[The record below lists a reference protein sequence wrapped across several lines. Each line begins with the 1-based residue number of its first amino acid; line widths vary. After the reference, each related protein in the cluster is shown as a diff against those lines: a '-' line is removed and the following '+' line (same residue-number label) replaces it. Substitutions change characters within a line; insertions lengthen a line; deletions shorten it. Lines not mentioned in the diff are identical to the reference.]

1 MRNIIMLSGW
11 CGSGKDLAADYLVK
25 NKRFTKMSIA
35 TELKKLVSD
44 TYKFDYN
51 LTMTQEGKRTLIDI
65 GYNGNTTV
73 KKTVRNLL
81 IDEALYRKKQM
92 NEDLFI
98 SHLIGKIDCFDL
110 ESKLADQHL
119 KDIVIPDFRF
129 LNEYSYMNSHFDTQ
143 LANILNNNNKTR
155 IITVRINRF
164 KAPLIQCDSES
175 QLDNFKFDY
184 VISNKT
190 SISSFY
196 SKIEN
201 ILVTL

>member
-1 MRNIIMLSGW
+1 MLSGW